1 MGLDKIIGLTGFA
14 LGAANSIQNIRAG
27 KQQQQQGKDLY
38 ETMLRDLRSNKY
50 DATVSQASLQSA
62 DEQKRLAAQAARN
75 AQQRALA
82 AQSSYM
88 AGIRSGDRRMA
99 AAVPSVISGIEAG
112 TQQADIAA
120 AREQAAATKGI
131 ADLQERYKQQN
142 IARQIGLS
150 EMEMER
156 GAAGAEAGAQQVQSG
171 WDSLISGIGDLAPL
185 FTKTGESE
193 EGASEGTS
201 GSQQGTAA
209 RGAKIKK
216 TPGQFSHKNNPI
228 HMVANDGRKVGEV
241 TGGEYVF
248 NPEQS
253 NKMNSFL
260 KEGDKEG
267 LFIYLKDLLSKDRF
281 K

>member
-1 MGLDKIIGLTGFA
+1 MDIEKLGKIAGLTGVAGLA
-14 LGAANSIQNIRAG
+14 LGGINAIQNIRRG
-27 KQQQQQGKDLY
+27 KKQQEQGQALY
-38 ETMLRDLRSNKY
+38 ETMLKDLRSKKY
-50 DATVSQASLQSA
+50 DATVSQAALQSA
-62 DEQKRLAAQAARN
+62 DEQKRLAAQSARN

-120 AREQAAATKGI
+120 AREQAAATQGI
-131 ADLQERYKQQN
+131 TALQEQYKQEN
-142 IARQIGLS
+142 LARQIGLS
-150 EMEMER
+150 ELEMER

-171 WDSLISGIGDLAPL
+171 WNSLGGMIGDVSTL
-185 FTKTGESE
+185 FTQIADLNKAE
-193 EGASEGTS
+193 
-201 GSQQGTAA
+201 
-209 RGAKIKK
+209 RGAKVKK

-267 LFIYLKDLLSKDRF
+267 LFVYMKDLLSKERF